1 MIQHCT
7 CAHPFQDHAYGPQMR
22 VFNPRGAKHKG
33 QARCTVC
40 SAERTIVN
48 GDSGAD
54 KPDAKAA
61 RKAAEKAAKR
71 ERKAASAER
80 R

>member
-1 MIQHCT
+1 M
-7 CAHPFQDHAYGPQMR
+7 G
-22 VFNPRGAKHKG
+22 
-33 QARCTVC
+33 
-40 SAERTIVN
+40 AERAAIRAEQDGQPTHRAKQHAEPEPGCASAAVVA
-48 GDSGAD
+48 DRGAD

>member
-1 MIQHCT
+1 MSPSTRRDPI
-7 CAHPFQDHAYGPQMR
+7 GR
-22 VFNPRGAKHKG
+22 R
-33 QARCTVC
+33 
-40 SAERTIVN
+40 SAERTIVSS
-48 GDSGAD
+48 DSGAD

-61 RKAAEKAAKR
+61 RKAAEKQAKR